1 MRMQQTVGG
10 AVSCLSGA
18 LILAATAT
26 QAEPVRAA
34 LAQESGS
41 GNQQVSMA
49 QQALLVEAGRAA
61 YGQACVQCHGPNRTV
76 IQRKAEAGWRRT
88 VYAMISR
95 GSPLM
100 DDEIE
105 PLTAYLTATYGPDS
119 PLPEAGGDGAL
130 ELPDAAGRSILTATC
145 TQCHAVEM
153 VTGSQKTES
162 QWLDTID
169 LMIGYGAEISDADQE
184 TLASYAA
191 ANFGQ

>member
-1 MRMQQTVGG
+1 MRMQHTVGG
-10 AVSCLSGA
+10 VVSCLSGG
-18 LILAATAT
+18 LILAAIASLSV
-26 QAEPVRAA
+26 EMVRAA
-34 LAQESGS
+34 PAQENGSGS
-41 GNQQVSMA
+41 LA

-100 DDEIE
+100 ADEIE

-119 PLPEAGGDGAL
+119 PLPGAGGDGAL